1 MVDESKKQKKG
12 TITEEDAS
20 NLIQRYSVETVLALL
35 QEVAQVPGD
44 KIDWNVIVKNTATGI
59 SSAKEYQALWRHL
72 AYGQN
77 LLDQSDDDENPMDDD
92 SDLEYER
99 EASPAV
105 SREASAEAA
114 ACVKVLIAS
123 GQNDLH
129 LPNSSTID
137 APLTINIPNSKAHT
151 ATSDSSSISCAF
163 QGTNVSIPVTVQKQ
177 PLSSGTCGEKRP
189 NGSTEINFP
198 PRKRRRG
205 WSTEDDAKL
214 TSAVQKFGERNWT
227 SIARGD
233 FKNDRKASELSQ
245 RWASLR
251 KKQGNS
257 NAGTSSQLSETQLA
271 AAHRAMSLALDMPMG
286 DTLKMAGQSNT
297 IGTKPQLQSLKA
309 SASRPEQQSGTAM
322 PVKPSV
328 PTKGLPIN
336 PITSADSMVKAAAVA
351 AGARIATATDASS
364 LLEAARSQ
372 NVVHIKT
379 GAVSAIK
386 SSSTSMTNQ
395 LPSNVH
401 FIRNGLAKALISSP
415 AAATPFVS
423 RPGEASKIQ
432 GNSTKPAVPV
442 VQLNPVGT
450 IPALNM
456 SAGVSNTAASM
467 PSAEVVKATEDVE
480 VVTSASETKDP
491 IQKDGGCYQDD
502 IPVDDQSS
510 QSEDKVEKQQS
521 SASSNISKESA
532 SGDQNTISFSD
543 QTPDNQIPFPCLE
556 VDEGET
562 KTENLCA
569 SKEIQENPK
578 PNMKDDDL
586 QSNPTA
592 NIGSGG
598 E

>member
-1 MVDESKKQKKG
+1 MVDESNKQKKT
-12 TITEEDAS
+12 TINEEDVS
-20 NLIQRYSVETVLALL
+20 NLLQSYSVETVLALL
-35 QEVAQVPGD
+35 QEVAQVPED
-44 KIDWNVIVKNTATGI
+44 KIDWNAMVKNTATGI
-59 SSAKEYQALWRHL
+59 SNAKEYQVLWRHL

-77 LLDQSDDDENPMDDD
+77 LIDQLDDDENPMDDD

-105 SREASAEAA
+105 SREALAEAA

-137 APLTINIPNSKAHT
+137 APLTINIPKSKAHS
-151 ATSDSSSISCAF
+151 AFSDGSPLTCAI

-177 PLSSGTCGEKRP
+177 PLSSGTCSEKRP

-205 WSTEDDAKL
+205 WSSEDDAKL
-214 TSAVQKFGERNWT
+214 TSAVQKFGERNWAN
-227 SIARGD
+227 IARGD

-286 DTLKMAGQSNT
+286 DTLKMAGQSNI

-309 SASRPEQQSGTAM
+309 AASRPEQQSGTPI

-328 PTKGLPIN
+328 STKGPPIN
-336 PITSADSMVKAAAVA
+336 PLSADSMVKATAVA
-351 AGARIATATDASS
+351 SGARIATATDASS
-364 LLEAARSQ
+364 LFEAARSQ

-379 GAVSAIK
+379 GVGSAIK
-386 SSSTSMTNQ
+386 SSSTSITNQ

-401 FIRNGLAKALISSP
+401 FIRNGLAKAPISSP
-415 AAATPFVS
+415 AAAIPFDS
-423 RPGEASKIQ
+423 RPAEASKIQ
-432 GNSTKPAVPV
+432 GNSTNPVVPAVQP
-442 VQLNPVGT
+442 NP
-450 IPALNM
+450 IM
-456 SAGVSNTAASM
+456 SAGVSNTATST
-467 PSAEVVKATEDVE
+467 PSIELAKTKDIAVI
-480 VVTSASETKDP
+480 TSASETKDP
-491 IQKDGGCYQDD
+491 IQKAGDCNRDD
-502 IPVDDQSS
+502 MSVDDQSS
-510 QSEDKVEKQQS
+510 QSEDKVEKHQS
-521 SASSNISKESA
+521 SASGNIWKETA
-532 SGDQNTISFSD
+532 SGDQINISFSD
-543 QTPDNQIPFPCLE
+543 QTPDNQVPLPCSE
-556 VDEGET
+556 VVEGET
-562 KTENLCA
+562 NTDNLGT
-569 SKEIQENPK
+569 SKEIQEINPK
-578 PNMKDDDL
+578 SNVKDDDL
-586 QSNPTA
+586 LSNPTA
-592 NIGSGG
+592 TTGSTG

>member
-1 MVDESKKQKKG
+1 MVDESKKQKKS

-44 KIDWNVIVKNTATGI
+44 KIDWNAIVKNTATGI

-151 ATSDSSSISCAF
+151 ATSDSSSIACAF
-163 QGTNVSIPVTVQKQ
+163 LGTNVSIPVTVQKQ

-257 NAGTSSQLSETQLA
+257 NVGTSSQLSETQLA

-309 SASRPEQQSGTAM
+309 SASRPEQSGTAM

-386 SSSTSMTNQ
+386 SSSTSTTNQ

-415 AAATPFVS
+415 AAATPLVS

-432 GNSTKPAVPV
+432 
-442 VQLNPVGT
+442 
-450 IPALNM
+450 
-456 SAGVSNTAASM
+456 ASM
-467 PSAEVVKATEDVE
+467 PSAEVAKATEDVA
-480 VVTSASETKDP
+480 VVTSASEMKDP
-491 IQKDGGCYQDD
+491 NQKDGGCNQDD

-532 SGDQNTISFSD
+532 SGDQNTFSFSD
-543 QTPDNQIPFPCLE
+543 QTPDNQIPFPCIE

>member
-1 MVDESKKQKKG
+1 MVDESNKQKKT
-12 TITEEDAS
+12 TINEEDVS
-20 NLIQRYSVETVLALL
+20 NLLQSYSVETVLALL
-35 QEVAQVPGD
+35 QEVAQVPED
-44 KIDWNVIVKNTATGI
+44 KIDWNAMVKNTATGI
-59 SSAKEYQALWRHL
+59 SNAKEYQVLWRHL

-77 LLDQSDDDENPMDDD
+77 LIDQLDDDENPMDDD

-105 SREASAEAA
+105 SREALAEAA

-137 APLTINIPNSKAHT
+137 APLTINIPKSKAHS
-151 ATSDSSSISCAF
+151 AFSDGSPLTCAI

-177 PLSSGTCGEKRP
+177 PLSSGTCSEKRP

-205 WSTEDDAKL
+205 WSSEDDAKL
-214 TSAVQKFGERNWT
+214 TSAVQKFGERNWAN
-227 SIARGD
+227 IARGD

-286 DTLKMAGQSNT
+286 DTLKMAGQSNI

-309 SASRPEQQSGTAM
+309 AASRPEQQSGTPI

-328 PTKGLPIN
+328 STKGPPIN
-336 PITSADSMVKAAAVA
+336 PLSADSMVKATAVA
-351 AGARIATATDASS
+351 SGARIATATDASS
-364 LLEAARSQ
+364 LFEAARSQ

-379 GAVSAIK
+379 GVGSAIK
-386 SSSTSMTNQ
+386 SSSTSITNQ

-401 FIRNGLAKALISSP
+401 FIRNGLAKAPISSP
-415 AAATPFVS
+415 AAAIPFDS
-423 RPGEASKIQ
+423 RPAEASKIQ
-432 GNSTKPAVPV
+432 DIAV
-442 VQLNPVGT
+442 
-450 IPALNM
+450 I
-456 SAGVSNTAASM
+456 
-467 PSAEVVKATEDVE
+467 
-480 VVTSASETKDP
+480 TSASETKDP
-491 IQKDGGCYQDD
+491 IQKAGDCNRDD
-502 IPVDDQSS
+502 MSVDDQSS
-510 QSEDKVEKQQS
+510 QSEDKVEKHQS
-521 SASSNISKESA
+521 SASGNIWKETA
-532 SGDQNTISFSD
+532 SGDQINISFSD
-543 QTPDNQIPFPCLE
+543 QTPDNQVPLPCSE
-556 VDEGET
+556 VVEGET
-562 KTENLCA
+562 NTDNLGT
-569 SKEIQENPK
+569 SKEIQEINPK
-578 PNMKDDDL
+578 SNVKDDDL
-586 QSNPTA
+586 LSNPTA
-592 NIGSGG
+592 TTGSTG

>member
-432 GNSTKPAVPV
+432 
-442 VQLNPVGT
+442 
-450 IPALNM
+450 
-456 SAGVSNTAASM
+456 ASM

>member
-44 KIDWNVIVKNTATGI
+44 KIDWNAIVKNTATGI

-99 EASPAV
+99 SASPAV

-151 ATSDSSSISCAF
+151 ATSDSSSIACAF

-251 KKQGNS
+251 KKQSNS

-286 DTLKMAGQSNT
+286 DTLKMAGQSST

-309 SASRPEQQSGTAM
+309 SASRPEQQSGTAI

-328 PTKGLPIN
+328 PTKGPPIN

-379 GAVSAIK
+379 GAGSAIK
-386 SSSTSMTNQ
+386 SSSTSMTSQ

-432 GNSTKPAVPV
+432 AY
-442 VQLNPVGT
+442 
-450 IPALNM
+450 I
-456 SAGVSNTAASM
+456 
-467 PSAEVVKATEDVE
+467 PSAEVAKATEDVA
-480 VVTSASETKDP
+480 VVTSTSETKDP
-491 IQKDGGCYQDD
+491 IQKDGGCNQDD
-502 IPVDDQSS
+502 IPVDDHSS

-569 SKEIQENPK
+569 SKEIQEIPK

>member
-1 MVDESKKQKKG
+1 MADESKKRKKS
-12 TITEEDAS
+12 TINEEDVS
-20 NLIQRYSVETVLALL
+20 NLLQSYSVETVLSLL
-35 QEVAQVPGD
+35 QEVAQVPED
-44 KIDWNVIVKNTATGI
+44 KIDWNAMVKNTATGI

-77 LLDQSDDDENPMDDD
+77 LIDRLDDDEDPLDDD

-123 GQNDLH
+123 GQKDLH

-137 APLTINIPNSKAHT
+137 APLTINIPNSKAHP
-151 ATSDSSSISCAF
+151 ASSDSSPITCAM

-177 PLSSGTCGEKRP
+177 PLSSGTCSEKRP
-189 NGSTEINFP
+189 NGSTQISFP

-205 WSTEDDAKL
+205 WSSEDDAKL
-214 TSAVQKFGERNWT
+214 TSAVQKFGERNWA

-257 NAGTSSQLSETQLA
+257 NVATSSQLSENQLA

-286 DTLKMAGQSNT
+286 DTLKLASQSNT
-297 IGTKPQLQSLKA
+297 IGAKPQFKA
-309 SASRPEQQSGTAM
+309 SASRPDQQSGAAM

-328 PTKGLPIN
+328 PIKGLPIN
-336 PITSADSMVKAAAVA
+336 PITCSDSMVKAAAVA
-351 AGARIATATDASS
+351 AGARIATASDASS

-379 GAVSAIK
+379 GAGSAIK
-386 SSSTSMTNQ
+386 SSSTSITNQ

-401 FIRNGLAKALISSP
+401 FIRNGLAKAPISSP
-415 AAATPFVS
+415 AAAIPFVS
-423 RPGEASKIQ
+423 RPAEALKIQ
-432 GNSTKPAVPV
+432 GNSTKPAVPAG
-442 VQLNPVGT
+442 QPNPGGT

-456 SAGVSNTAASM
+456 SAGVSNAAASI
-467 PSAEVVKATEDVE
+467 PSTELVKTAEDVA
-480 VVTSASETKDP
+480 VITSASETKDP
-491 IQKDGGCYQDD
+491 IQKDGGCNQDD

-510 QSEDKVEKQQS
+510 QSEDKVEKHQS
-521 SASSNISKESA
+521 SASCNASKENA
-532 SGDQNTISFSD
+532 QGDQNTVSFSD
-543 QTPDNQIPFPCLE
+543 QTPDNQAPLPCSN
-556 VDEGET
+556 VNEGESNT
-562 KTENLCA
+562 DNSCA

-578 PNMKDDDL
+578 PNVKDEDL
-586 QSNPTA
+586 R
-592 NIGSGG
+592 G
-598 E
+598 

>member
-1 MVDESKKQKKG
+1 MVDESNKQKKT
-12 TITEEDAS
+12 TINEEDVS
-20 NLIQRYSVETVLALL
+20 NLLQSYSVETVLALL
-35 QEVAQVPGD
+35 QEVAQVPED
-44 KIDWNVIVKNTATGI
+44 KIDWNAMVKNTATGI
-59 SSAKEYQALWRHL
+59 SNAKEYQVLWRHL

-77 LLDQSDDDENPMDDD
+77 LIDQLDDDENPMDDD

-105 SREASAEAA
+105 SREALAEAA

-137 APLTINIPNSKAHT
+137 APLTINIPKSKAHS
-151 ATSDSSSISCAF
+151 AFSDGSPLTCAI

-177 PLSSGTCGEKRP
+177 PLSSGTCSEKRP

-205 WSTEDDAKL
+205 WSSEDDAKL
-214 TSAVQKFGERNWT
+214 TSAVQKFGERNWAN
-227 SIARGD
+227 IARGD

-286 DTLKMAGQSNT
+286 DTLKMAGQSNI

-309 SASRPEQQSGTAM
+309 AASRPEQQSGTPI

-328 PTKGLPIN
+328 STKGPPIN
-336 PITSADSMVKAAAVA
+336 PLSADSMVKATAVA
-351 AGARIATATDASS
+351 SGARIATATDASS
-364 LLEAARSQ
+364 LFEAARSQ

-379 GAVSAIK
+379 GVGSAIK
-386 SSSTSMTNQ
+386 SSSTSITNQ

-401 FIRNGLAKALISSP
+401 FIRNGLAKAPISSP
-415 AAATPFVS
+415 AAAIPFDS
-423 RPGEASKIQ
+423 RPAEASKIQ
-432 GNSTKPAVPV
+432 V
-442 VQLNPVGT
+442 
-450 IPALNM
+450 I
-456 SAGVSNTAASM
+456 
-467 PSAEVVKATEDVE
+467 
-480 VVTSASETKDP
+480 TSASETKDP
-491 IQKDGGCYQDD
+491 IQKAGDCNRDD
-502 IPVDDQSS
+502 MSVDDQSS
-510 QSEDKVEKQQS
+510 QSEDKVEKHQS
-521 SASSNISKESA
+521 SASGNIWKETA
-532 SGDQNTISFSD
+532 SGDQINISFSD
-543 QTPDNQIPFPCLE
+543 QTPDNQVPLPCSE
-556 VDEGET
+556 VVEGET
-562 KTENLCA
+562 NTDNLGT
-569 SKEIQENPK
+569 SKEIQEINPK
-578 PNMKDDDL
+578 SNVKDDDL
-586 QSNPTA
+586 LSNPTA
-592 NIGSGG
+592 TTGSTG

>member
-432 GNSTKPAVPV
+432 
-442 VQLNPVGT
+442 
-450 IPALNM
+450 
-456 SAGVSNTAASM
+456 
-467 PSAEVVKATEDVE
+467 DVE